1 MCARQAVVVHRA
13 VSVMLRTPL
22 LHSLNCSACDVGY
35 SLHGR
40 LSLSVLSSVHFA
52 RIVAAR
58 RIRAVHSAGILAA
71 RSIRVVHFP
80 PFPAGRRA
88 LPPIPCKGLFSCKK
102 RGEVHAKPPVKCAL
116 RRALPP
122 FSCIGTCTSLNS
134 LHEFTMVQGIG
145 GSARHHARI
154 MAKCTPSLTYTI
166 LRLRGSVGLTAAGT
180 ADAAA
185 ACGAPSSRELTASR
199 TQGTLRRRVRANMV
213 HHRRPR

>member
-166 LRLRGSVGLTAAGT
+166 LRLQGSARLTAAGT